1 MFNYRES
8 RLTSITVNIRHLRI
22 EKEKRK
28 TKSYRISLRA
38 RLGFQVEAHNVA
50 ELTALDVSLRVV
62 SGVRFKA
69 MHSKIVYILRLFE

>member
-50 ELTALDVSLRVV
+50 EMNRIRRFSSSCLWCAFQSNALEDCV
-62 SGVRFKA
+62 
-69 MHSKIVYILRLFE
+69 HSAAV